1 MINIADL
8 LLENN
13 TASERPNND
22 NPIVDYSDNHE
33 KIDNDTKVEDNEPL
47 DEHFGFT
54 TSDYFGY
61 YVSDKG
67 NLNGNCIDEDLTY
80 KNEFQAIR
88 FYLNS
93 GKDEGDCYL
102 YATKK
107 EEPNTLILLGKIN
120 INDKGEEVG
129 YNFLNENYN
138 YNNCQIYSMFA
149 GVGKNYAINELKKS
163 GYKVYSIEK
172 ERDFYEN
179 RYFYY

>member
-22 NPIVDYSDNHE
+22 NPIVNYSDNHE

-47 DEHFGFT
+47 DERFNFVN
-54 TSDYFGY
+54 SDYFGY

-67 NLNGNCIDEDLTY
+67 NLNGNYIDEDLTY

-93 GKDEGDCYL
+93 GELHHSTHSTHSTHIRHCWRWLVFFY
-102 YATKK
+102 
-107 EEPNTLILLGKIN
+107 
-120 INDKGEEVG
+120 
-129 YNFLNENYN
+129 F
-138 YNNCQIYSMFA
+138 IYCSFSC
-149 GVGKNYAINELKKS
+149 KQ
-163 GYKVYSIEK
+163 
-172 ERDFYEN
+172 
-179 RYFYY
+179 